1 MIHNLYLTPIPKP
14 RDAIR
19 SVKKPFSFFK
29 DTIRMSTASADGET
43 SDMFGKK
50 YEEFAKDLL
59 ATYPEMEEQINAA
72 LALAEEFRVT
82 RYKSEVFAA
91 TRTLTITNLTVSP
104 GMVLPG
110 VTLTDEMWATTG
122 KKSRMII
129 FEYLSILNLCV
140 AFQGTGAADSTGF
153 TKEWAERMMRDA
165 RASMDS
171 MDFEKLSEKFFSA
184 FGTKGSAL
192 PPFPEKFLKGKLAKL
207 AEEMVRE
214 FKPEDFGFTKEEM
227 EACERDPARA
237 FEILMKGSMGNP
249 KLIQSAM
256 TRIAKKLQDKVAR
269 GELKPQELVEEAD
282 SLMKEFKSH
291 PAFVELMEAFRG
303 MFGGDDAEDIEKAIK
318 KTGDSRLSLVQA
330 RLRKKLEERRAKK

>member
-1 MIHNLYLTPIPKP
+1 MNT
-14 RDAIR
+14 DA
-19 SVKKPFSFFK
+19 
-29 DTIRMSTASADGET
+29 TGE
-43 SDMFGKK
+43 SGDMFGKK
-50 YEEFAKDLL
+50 YAEFAKDLL
-59 ATYPEMEEQINAA
+59 TTYPEMEEQINAA
-72 LALAEEFRVT
+72 TELPAEIRAT
-82 RYKSEVFAA
+82 RYRSEVFAN
-91 TRTLTITNLTVSP
+91 TRTLTPANSTVTP
-104 GMVLPG
+104 GAVLPG
-110 VTLTDEMWATTG
+110 VTLTEEMWATTG
-122 KKSRMII
+122 KKSRTII

-140 AFQGTGAADSTGF
+140 AFQGEAGSEGGANEF
-153 TKEWAERMMRDA
+153 TKEWAERMMREA

-214 FKPEDFGFTKEEM
+214 FRPEDFGFTKEEM

-256 TRIAKKLQDKVAR
+256 ARIAKKLQDKVSR

-282 SLMKEFKSH
+282 SLMKEFQSH
-291 PAFVELMEAFRG
+291 PAFVELMSAFRG
-303 MFGGDDAEDIEKAIK
+303 MFGGDDAAEMGAAAGKDNE
-318 KTGDSRLSLVQA
+318 SRLSLVQA
-330 RLRKKLEERRAKK
+330 RLRKKLEARKGKK